1 MASML
6 SLTAILNPS
15 GEAKG
20 AGAGAASSASSRL
33 PSSSAVNFYP
43 FEDLDETS
51 VREIR
56 RFQIHTFGRIQDSC
70 RRIPYNT
77 GKRDFYEKTGRTCFE
92 GTDVLRVCFW
102 KCPIN

>member
-6 SLTAILNPS
+6 PLTAILNPS
-15 GEAKG
+15 GEAK
-20 AGAGAASSASSRL
+20 AAVSATNSVSSRL

-43 FEDLDETS
+43 FEDLDEIS

-56 RFQIHTFGRIQDSC
+56 RFQIHTFGRIQDSS

-92 GTDVLRVCFW
+92 GTYML
-102 KCPIN
+102 